1 MSSERLASTG
11 TSGADDYAFVR
22 RVLIT
27 SAWLW
32 ALVVLAGGV
41 YLGTRWALGF
51 AGGALVGAANLVFL
65 TVLVRETVRLGKRRY
80 GRILAILALKIPI
93 VYGGL
98 AGLLIW
104 RVPATVAVVLGFSLP
119 LIVITLKA
127 AGRAIFQSGLLGR
140 APDGSARD
148 RLPGKATRPAGPE
161 QQPGPASVMVKRP
174 PAAMK
179 NVARVMGA
187 SRRTGTGD

>member
-27 SAWLW
+27 SAWLG
-32 ALVVLAGGV
+32 ALVVLVGGV
-41 YLGTRWALGF
+41 YLGTRWGLGF

-140 APDGSARD
+140 APRGSLRD
-148 RLPGKATRPAGPE
+148 RLPGEATRSAGPE
-161 QQPGPASVMVKRP
+161 HPSGPAGVTLKGLP
-174 PAAMK
+174 PAMK
-179 NVARVMGA
+179 RVERGIAA
-187 SRRTGTGD
+187 SHRTGD